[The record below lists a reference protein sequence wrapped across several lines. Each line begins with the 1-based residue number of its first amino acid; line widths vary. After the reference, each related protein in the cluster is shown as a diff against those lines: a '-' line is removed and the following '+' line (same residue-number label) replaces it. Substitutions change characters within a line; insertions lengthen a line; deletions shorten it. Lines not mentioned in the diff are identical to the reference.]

1 MRLPPRLC
9 DSGHVDARPPRRPLD
24 ATALAAD
31 LGHRSGD
38 LRVLA
43 ETGST
48 NADAAQ
54 WAREGAPHGSVVTAD
69 HQLAARGRLDRTF
82 SMPERSGIAVSVVWR
97 PEVPLR
103 HWVWLPLAAGLA
115 LDATLVDLD
124 VRGRLKW
131 PNDVLV
137 DGRKI
142 SGILLERVETPG
154 TASAA
159 AAVVGLGLNVDLTED
174 ELPVP
179 HATSLRIAG
188 ATELDRRRVLRLLL
202 QHLDEVYRRWEQVDP
217 AELRAAYVAR
227 CDTVGRVVDVAMPDG
242 SVLHGRADDVDAD
255 GRLVVAGT
263 AVSAGDVT
271 HVRARD

>member
-1 MRLPPRLC
+1 MALRHHH
-9 DSGHVDARPPRRPLD
+9 GHV
-24 ATALAAD
+24 
-31 LGHRSGD
+31 
-38 LRVLA
+38 RVLP

-69 HQLAARGRLDRTF
+69 HQRAARGRLDRTF
-82 SMPERSGIAVSVVWR
+82 TMPARSGIAVSVVWR
-97 PEVPLR
+97 PDVPLR
-103 HWVWLPLAAGLA
+103 HWAWLPLAVGLA
-115 LDATLVDLD
+115 VDATLADLGVD
-124 VRGRLKW
+124 GRVKW

-142 SGILLERVETPG
+142 SGILLERVETPD
-154 TASAA
+154 TDLAA
-159 AAVVGLGLNVDLTED
+159 AAVVGVGLNVDLTDD

-188 ATELDRRRVLRLLL
+188 ARDLDRARVLVLLL
-202 QHLDEVYRRWEQVDP
+202 QHLDEMYRQW
-217 AELRAAYVAR
+217 AEADTAALRAAYVAR

-242 SVLHGRADDVDAD
+242 SVLHGTADDVDAD
-255 GRLVVAGT
+255 GRLVVAGPDLHRT